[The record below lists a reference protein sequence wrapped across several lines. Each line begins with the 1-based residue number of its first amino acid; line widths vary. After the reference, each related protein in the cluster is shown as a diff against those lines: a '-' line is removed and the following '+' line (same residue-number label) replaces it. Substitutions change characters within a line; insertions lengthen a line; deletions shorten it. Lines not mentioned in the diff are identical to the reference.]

1 MRDERFV
8 VKWCRQLNI
17 PLTVGRRQ
25 GGKIKHLSE
34 DDARQMRFEFFVK
47 TAPWL
52 KAQSVALAHT
62 RNDLAETVL
71 MRLMRG
77 SGLYG
82 LRAIL
87 PRRSIEGVIFVR
99 PLLGVNRAD
108 VEDYLKVKKI
118 PFCTDAT
125 NRRRCMNAIE

>member
-1 MRDERFV
+1 
-8 VKWCRQLNI
+8 
-17 PLTVGRRQ
+17 
-25 GGKIKHLSE
+25 
-34 DDARQMRFEFFVK
+34 MRFEFFIK
-47 TAPWL
+47 TAGRL

-87 PRRSIEGVIFVR
+87 PRRMMEGVIFVR
-99 PLLGVNRAD
+99 PLLGITRQD
-108 VEDYLKVKKI
+108 VERYLKSKKI

-125 NRRRCMNAIE
+125 NQPGEIRA

>member
-1 MRDERFV
+1 L
-8 VKWCRQLNI
+8 WCRRLNI
-17 PLTVGRRQ
+17 PLTVGRRK

-34 DDARQMRFEFFVK
+34 DDARQMRFDFFLEAARK
-47 TAPWL
+47 L
-52 KAQSVALAHT
+52 KAQSIALAHT

-87 PRRSIEGVIFVR
+87 PRRDIEGIAVVR
-99 PLLGVNRAD
+99 PLLSVNRTEIESD
-108 VEDYLKVKKI
+108 LKH
-118 PFCTDAT
+118 
-125 NRRRCMNAIE
+125 

>member
-1 MRDERFV
+1 MSV
-8 VKWCRQLNI
+8 LLPSWCRRLNI

-25 GGKIKHLSE
+25 GGKIKLLSE
-34 DDARQMRFEFFVK
+34 DDARQMRFEFFIK
-47 TAPWL
+47 SAHRL

-87 PRRSIEGVIFVR
+87 PRRCIEGVVFVR
-99 PLLGVNRAD
+99 PLMGSIA
-108 VEDYLKVKKI
+108 
-118 PFCTDAT
+118 
-125 NRRRCMNAIE
+125 